1 VPQLQF
7 LDCADRGQTH
17 DTLSPNKSFLFTGEM
32 QWGTDESAFNS
43 ILVSRSYAQLR
54 HVFREYEKIAGHD
67 IETAIKREFGGSLED
82 GYLSIG
88 KVLERYQ
95 KKLHMDYFLY
105 FMLFVSNLV
114 A

>member
-7 LDCADRGQTH
+7 LDRGGQGQSH
-17 DTLSPNKSFLFTGEM
+17 DMLSPDKSFFTGEM

-54 HVFREYEKIAGHD
+54 QVFRQYEKIAGHD
-67 IETAIKREFGGSLED
+67 IETAIKREFAGSLED

-88 KVLERYQ
+88 KVLARYQ
-95 KKLHMDYFLY
+95 KLHVDYF
-105 FMLFVSNLV
+105 F
-114 A
+114 